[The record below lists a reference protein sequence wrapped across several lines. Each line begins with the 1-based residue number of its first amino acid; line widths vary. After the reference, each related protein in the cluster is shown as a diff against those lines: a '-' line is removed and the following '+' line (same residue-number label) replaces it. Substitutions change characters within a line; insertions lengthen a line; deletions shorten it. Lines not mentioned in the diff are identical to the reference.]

1 MCSSGLYC
9 TDQHAA
15 RVTPK
20 NNVTNAIISLYCHV
34 TSHVLKLTHSMWKI
48 CAKVAGRMLLLT
60 LDMFSTAK
68 EALPLKEPENRFCIE
83 RNSFSASINTTG
95 SRKRY
100 SVEAMCLHQS
110 LFFRNTP
117 FIHKTQTESASTV

>member
-20 NNVTNAIISLYCHV
+20 NNVTNAIISLYSHV

-68 EALPLKEPENRFCIE
+68 EALPLKR
-83 RNSFSASINTTG
+83 TG
-95 SRKRY
+95 KQILHRKK
-100 SVEAMCLHQS
+100 
-110 LFFRNTP
+110 
-117 FIHKTQTESASTV
+117 FI